1 MHKKTIDFF
10 LKGVKMIKKSMQ
22 DALNAQITKEMF
34 SSNLYLSMA
43 GYFHG
48 INLSGF
54 AHWMRMQAQEEMTH
68 ALKFFDYLLDR
79 GGQPILGEI
88 AAPQIHWASPID
100 GFKAA
105 LAHEQSI
112 SASINTLADLAI
124 KEGDHATNI
133 LLQWFITEQVEEE
146 STVEEIVSRLELA
159 GNSPGGLFFIDNELK
174 TRTMPAEP
182 QV

>member
-1 MHKKTIDFF
+1 
-10 LKGVKMIKKSMQ
+10 MIKKTMQ
-22 DALNAQITKEMF
+22 DAINAQITREMF

-54 AHWMRMQAQEEMTH
+54 AHWMRLQAQEEMEH

-79 GGQPILGEI
+79 GGTPAIGET
-88 AAPQIHWASPID
+88 APPQTTWASPLD

-105 LAHEQSI
+105 LAHEQKI
-112 SASINTLADLAI
+112 TGCINDLADLAI

-146 STVEEIVSRLELA
+146 ATVEEIVARLELA
-159 GNSPGGLFFIDNELK
+159 GDSPGGLFFVDNELK
-174 TRTMPAEP
+174 TRALPADP
-182 QV
+182 TA